1 MGKSPSVQQVEAPK
15 TYVQATAP
23 DPEETAEA
31 PTVNGSAQTADE
43 RAKKK
48 KGTAA
53 LTIDLN
59 LNGGGNGMGGGSGVN
74 VPY

>member
-1 MGKSPSVQQVEAPK
+1 MGGSPSVKQVEAPK
-15 TYVQATAP
+15 TYVSAVAP

-31 PTVNGSAQTADE
+31 PTVSNSAQTADE

-48 KGTAA
+48 RGTAA
-53 LTIDLN
+53 LSIDLN
-59 LNGGGNGMGGGSGVN
+59 LNNGAGVGGGVN

>member
-1 MGKSPSVQQVEAPK
+1 MGGKPKVQQVEAPK
-15 TYVQATAP
+15 TYVSAVAP
-23 DPEETAEA
+23 DPEQTAEA
-31 PTVNGSAQTADE
+31 PTVTNAAQTADE

-53 LTIDLN
+53 LSIDLN
-59 LNGGGNGMGGGSGVN
+59 LNSGAGMQGGGVN

>member
-1 MGKSPSVQQVEAPK
+1 MGKSPSVKQVEPPK

-31 PTVNGSAQTADE
+31 PSVNGSAQTADE

-59 LNGGGNGMGGGSGVN
+59 LNGGSGMGGGVN